1 MKNPPSAYLEKLR
14 SVLDHGGGRKVQY
27 HKCPREQCFNI
38 YNFNQLGKGVG
49 IITVTVLHTINHV
62 VDETWKKMYS

>member
-27 HKCPREQCFNI
+27 HINSVLIFTIFLLMRYERKCFQRMTKVFYTFGHEK
-38 YNFNQLGKGVG
+38 YLS
-49 IITVTVLHTINHV
+49 L
-62 VDETWKKMYS
+62 